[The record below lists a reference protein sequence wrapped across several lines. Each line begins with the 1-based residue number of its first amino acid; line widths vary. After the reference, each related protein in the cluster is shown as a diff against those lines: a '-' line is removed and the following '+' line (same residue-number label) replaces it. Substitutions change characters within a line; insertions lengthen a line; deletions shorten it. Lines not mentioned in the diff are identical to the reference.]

1 MRSSLAATTPTATL
15 RILRRGICSARG
27 QQAILRRLFDAVDAG
42 QQGLGGEHQVAAH
55 LAGPQRP
62 ATARADVLGAGMLAR
77 DQAQKRG
84 KSTTA
89 GKHPGGLQRHRQSGR
104 VGRADMRDAHQQ
116 ATVGIGLHRRGQSR
130 AGRPDFFGLLD
141 DFGVAFAG
149 MSTIARQWPLAD
161 SPRMRLRERAD
172 RPEREAQLE
181 LQFGV
186 VTIAR
191 PRPCGAPELPAQ
203 AT

>member
-84 KSTTA
+84 KGTTA

-130 AGRPDFFGLLD
+130 AGALTFSACSAISARSVCASSRTTAGSAANSA
-141 DFGVAFAG
+141 VAI
-149 MSTIARQWPLAD
+149 T
-161 SPRMRLRERAD
+161 LRSRIS
-172 RPEREAQLE
+172 
-181 LQFGV
+181 G
-186 VTIAR
+186 I
-191 PRPCGAPELPAQ
+191 
-203 AT
+203 